1 VSQHDEAR
9 ISMKQ
14 DESIGDVMIDKD
26 DVRRFQAT
34 IQQGGRGKGLGLEIK
49 MRRDGSIF
57 ITKVT
62 SELAKEQG
70 VKVNDTLVAINGK
83 PLGLLHFSQIIEL
96 VRSLKEGSDVI
107 ISLAREDLESDE
119 KPSVTTVSKNRV
131 GRCTSID
138 SPIQIHKT
146 LSKRISVA
154 ASRFR
159 SIEKLGIDIVDNGE
173 DD

>member
-1 VSQHDEAR
+1 MCDSFT
-9 ISMKQ
+9 
-14 DESIGDVMIDKD
+14 ESDN
-26 DVRRFQAT
+26 VRRFQAT

-57 ITKVT
+57 ITKVN

-70 VKVNDTLVAINGK
+70 VKVNDTLVANNGK

-96 VRSLKEGSDVI
+96 VRSLKEGSDVTI
-107 ISLAREDLESDE
+107 LLAREHLEPEE
-119 KPSVTTVSKNRV
+119 KPSVTTASKNRR

-138 SPIQIHKT
+138 SPIRIQKT

-154 ASRFR
+154 ASQFR
-159 SIEKLGIDIVDNGE
+159 SIEKMGTDIE
-173 DD
+173 DDD